1 MLPLSKK
8 QFDDFML
15 NKIEDVEFKA
25 HNLLKYEENGLYYL
39 LFSVIAIAKE
49 YRNDSR
55 VLSYLLKGM
64 NVKINTLLQKN
75 IRFENMCA
83 EGQTKDGQKFIEN
96 FLNLEE
102 KNTTEN
108 GYKLYS
114 FNNSKDFA
122 EWLKKFP
129 KYIQKYDK
137 ESSKKEKIEFK

>member
-1 MLPLSKK
+1 
-8 QFDDFML
+8 ML

-25 HNLLKYEENGLYYL
+25 HNLLEYEENGLYYL

-55 VLSYLLKGM
+55 VLSCLLKGL
-64 NVKINTLLQKN
+64 NAKINTLLQKN

-83 EGQTKDGQKFIEN
+83 EGQTKDGQKFIES
-96 FLNLEE
+96 FLNLKQ

-114 FNNSKDFA
+114 FNNSKDFVK
-122 EWLKKFP
+122 W
-129 KYIQKYDK
+129 
-137 ESSKKEKIEFK
+137 